1 MAGEY
6 SGLISN
12 GRGYSSRVPNYND
25 GAPYAVPA
33 SIQGA
38 NEKAHEAASSHYD
51 LMNSNSDEA
60 TNGRYQEL
68 SQRLKEVESEISQL
82 EQEIARQK
90 TLKSLEISKDPY
102 WELAKERY
110 IRTGDMGEL
119 NNIMNRKMTRDMMEA
134 QKGASEQER
143 SDALEENAKRA
154 IAKYRYAKSAALK
167 SDNAE
172 TNRAL
177 NDAMI
182 DLEYALKKAGR
193 SSEYDAIIN
202 GKPPSSNASDTEET
216 VEETEAAGKKD
227 NIINQSNRENE
238 FKAILDDTSLT
249 AAQLEEQASVLL
261 DSWED
266 IGTETKE
273 AAKLKLDRAINDK
286 YKKELDAYTAKKKA
300 YDASLKSYNE
310 AVRLAKEFN
319 EGSRTI
325 QGKFFNNNTKA
336 SSLIEI
342 VNGMAVPKVKVGTKP
357 SPPKKPKGVK

>member
-102 WELAKERY
+102 WEIAKERY

-119 NNIMNRKMTRDMMEA
+119 NNIMNRKMSKDMMEA
-134 QKGASEQER
+134 QKEASKQER
-143 SDALEENAKRA
+143 SDAMNEAVDRA
-154 IAKYRYAKSAALK
+154 IAKYRYAKSAVEK

-172 TNRAL
+172 NNRAL
-177 NDAMI
+177 NDAKI

-193 SSEYDAIIN
+193 SSEYDAIIS
-202 GKPPSSNASDTEET
+202 GKSASDTEET
-216 VEETEAAGKKD
+216 VEETEGAGKKD

-238 FKAILDDTSLT
+238 FKAILDDANLT

-310 AVRLAKEFN
+310 ALSLANEYNAGSKSEKKEFF
-319 EGSRTI
+319 
-325 QGKFFNNNTKA
+325 KDNTKA

-342 VNGMAVPKVKVGTKP
+342 VNGKAVPKVKVGTKP
-357 SPPKKPKGVK
+357 NPPKKPKGVK